1 MNADFIHVQVFHP
14 RARRGTVLLLHGL
27 GSAGETWVGQAPVLR
42 ALDLR
47 GLAPDQPG
55 FGRTPW
61 PGGPVTVA
69 RYAAFARAVL
79 DRYRVDAAHVAG
91 ISFGGTVALQLA
103 LDAPERVRSL
113 TLVNTFA
120 HLRPR
125 TLRQWLYFA
134 WRSLLSRV
142 VGHERQAAL
151 VARRVFPKAEHAEF
165 RVFLER
171 TIRQADPQVYRT
183 LLRVLWHF
191 DVRARLAEIRVPTLV
206 VTGAEDTTVPPEVQ
220 SDLVR
225 GIPTARQVIIP
236 GGGHAVIA
244 DQVEAFNRHWQ
255 AFLHS
260 LTRSAS

>member
-14 RARRGTVLLLHGL
+14 RGRRGTVLLLHGL
-27 GSAGETWVGQAPVLR
+27 GSVGETWVGQAPVLR

-61 PGGPVTVA
+61 PGGPVTVE

-79 DRYRVDAAHVAG
+79 DRYRVEAAHVAG

-134 WRSLLSRV
+134 ARSLVTRLSS
-142 VGHERQAAL
+142 HQRQAAL
-151 VARRVFPKAEHAEF
+151 VARRVFPKPEHAEF
-165 RVFLER
+165 RAFLER

-183 LLRVLWHF
+183 LLRVLWDF
-191 DVRARLAEIRVPTLV
+191 DVRPRLAEIRVPTLV
-206 VTGAEDTTVPPEVQ
+206 VTAAEDTTVPPQVQ
-220 SDLVR
+220 AELAQ

-236 GGGHAVIA
+236 AAGHGVIA
-244 DQVEAFNRHWQ
+244 DQRDAFNRHWQ
-255 AFLHS
+255 AFLEEV
-260 LTRSAS
+260 LRTAS